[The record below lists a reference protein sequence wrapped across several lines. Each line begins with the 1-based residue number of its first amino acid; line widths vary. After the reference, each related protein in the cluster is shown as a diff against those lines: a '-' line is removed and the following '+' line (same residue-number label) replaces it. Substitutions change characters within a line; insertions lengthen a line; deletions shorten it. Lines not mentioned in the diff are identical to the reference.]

1 MTILQMGTLA
11 VAALVALWPAVAWI
25 PKIVPIVPHP
35 APPDGISYQ
44 TAMEALATVRLRLLQ
59 SNSEGID
66 ATTKAAVEAITH
78 ALVEGSDQ

>member
-1 MTILQMGTLA
+1 MTILQRGTLA
-11 VAALVALWPAVAWI
+11 VAALVALWPAVSWI
-25 PKIVPIVPHP
+25 PKIIPIAPTP
-35 APPDGISYQ
+35 APDGISYQ

-59 SNSEGID
+59 SNSD

>member
-11 VAALVALWPAVAWI
+11 VAALVALWPAVSWI
-25 PKIVPIVPHP
+25 PKIIPIAPQP
-35 APPDGISYQ
+35 APDGISYQ

>member
-1 MTILQMGTLA
+1 
-11 VAALVALWPAVAWI
+11 
-25 PKIVPIVPHP
+25 
-35 APPDGISYQ
+35 
-44 TAMEALATVRLRLLQ
+44 MEALATVRLRLLQ